1 MDMNSLAQ
9 DFVVYLEAERGCSPL
24 TGRAY
29 RSDLR
34 QFADFLATQRHP
46 TSPDLI
52 TTPMVREW
60 IVAMCRA
67 GLNPRS
73 IARHIHAL
81 RSFWHYL
88 LDVGAVA
95 DDPLRRVSTP
105 KFAQPL
111 PTYLSADELQ
121 ALLDAAQRQ
130 RIALCGFR
138 DHAMLSVLVFTGM
151 RRGEVLALRLGDVDL
166 VTGTVRVQNA
176 KGRKAR
182 VIPLLPPVCEALR
195 DWLEFRPACKH
206 DYLFTTSR
214 GNRIHPSR
222 MQVIWRRTLR
232 ASGITRPGVSLHT
245 LRHSAATLLLQG
257 GVDLVCIQQLLGHS
271 RLDTTAVY
279 LHVEPASLRA
289 AMEAHPL
296 SATQAARQ
304 RAESEQ

>member
-9 DFVVYLEAERGCSPL
+9 DFVIYLEAERGCSPL

-34 QFADFLATQRHP
+34 QFVDFLATREHP
-46 TSPDLI
+46 TAPDLI

-60 IVAMCRA
+60 IVAMSRA
-67 GLNPRS
+67 GLNPRT
-73 IARHIHAL
+73 IARHIHAR

-95 DDPLRRVSTP
+95 NDPLRRVSTP
-105 KFAQPL
+105 KFTQHL
-111 PTYLSADELQ
+111 PTYLSTQELE

-130 RIALCGFR
+130 RTALCAFR
-138 DHAMLSVLVFTGM
+138 DRAMLSVLVFTGM
-151 RRGEVLALRLGDVDL
+151 RRGELLALRTGDADL
-166 VTGTVRVQNA
+166 SARTVRIQKG

-182 VIPLLPPVCEALR
+182 IVPLLPRVCEALN
-195 DWLEFRPACKH
+195 DWLEFRPVCRH
-206 DYLFTTSR
+206 GCLFTTSR

-222 MQVIWRRTLR
+222 MQVIWKRTLK

-245 LRHSAATLLLQG
+245 LRHSAATLMLQN
-257 GVDLVCIQQLLGHS
+257 GVDLVCIQQLLGHA
-271 RLDTTAVY
+271 RLDTTAIY
-279 LHVEPASLRA
+279 LHVELASLRA

-296 SATQAARQ
+296 ATTDEVGQGLHPFR
-304 RAESEQ
+304 